1 MSNFISIGIRKVVKT
16 IKIHKYRYRD
26 DEDYIKKIG
35 EYERSL
41 IATLNEIEDIELK
54 MELNMRHSDNLSI
67 HELTDTLEN
76 GIGGL
81 MYYYYGIKE
90 YLSTVSN
97 TLVNREMREFH
108 EINQLMEKITSSEE
122 YSKLKEDLLKV
133 WKGEDNVSED

>member
-1 MSNFISIGIRKVVKT
+1 MSNFVSIGIRNVVKA
-16 IKIHKYRYRD
+16 IKIHKYKYRD
-26 DEDYIKKIG
+26 DEDYIKKMD

-67 HELTDTLEN
+67 HELTDMLEN

-81 MYYYYGIKE
+81 MYYYYGIRE

-97 TLVNREMREFH
+97 TLHNREMREVY
-108 EINQLMEKITSSEE
+108 EMSKLMEEIT
-122 YSKLKEDLLKV
+122 KKEILKV
-133 WKGEDNVSED
+133 YKGGNDVSED